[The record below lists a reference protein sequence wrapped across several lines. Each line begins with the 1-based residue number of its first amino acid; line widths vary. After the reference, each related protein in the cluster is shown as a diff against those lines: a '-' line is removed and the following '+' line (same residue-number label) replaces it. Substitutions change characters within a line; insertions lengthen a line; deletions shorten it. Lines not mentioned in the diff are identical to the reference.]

1 MPVQTPYFPV
11 NSDIGAVVTLA
22 AASASGNS
30 AQLKSGQKKGVNVLV
45 NITAIT
51 GTSPTLTVTIEGYD
65 SASGTYYTLLESA
78 ALSAVGATLLTVYPG
93 VTATANVSDSGHLPE
108 FWQYYW
114 SILEASR
121 NLEAFGFASSPAVQD
136 TKRTQVELAS
146 IAVKKTMTFLAN
158 YYQGTSDTLSRN
170 LIVSADFTPIL
181 E

>member
-93 VTATANVSDSGHLPE
+93 VTATANVSASGHLPE
-108 FWQYYW
+108 FWRVSYA
-114 SILEASR
+114 IA
-121 NLEAFGFASSPAVQD
+121 GTSPAV
-136 TKRTQVELAS
+136 TATIGACLLV
-146 IAVKKTMTFLAN
+146 
-158 YYQGTSDTLSRN
+158 
-170 LIVSADFTPIL
+170 
-181 E
+181 